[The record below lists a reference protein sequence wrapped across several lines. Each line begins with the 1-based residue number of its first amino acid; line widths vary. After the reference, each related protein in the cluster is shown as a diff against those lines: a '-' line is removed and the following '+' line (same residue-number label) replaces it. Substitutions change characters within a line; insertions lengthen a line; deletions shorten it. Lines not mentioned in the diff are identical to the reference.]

1 MPMLDLGTLKIE
13 VKVVTEDSNKEFEGL
28 GKKSKETSEKVKQ
41 DWQQVGSTLQS
52 VGSSMTKSITL
63 PILAAATASV
73 KLASDMTETTNK
85 VSVVFGQNAKV
96 IDRWGE
102 NALRNFG
109 MAKETALDMASTFG
123 DLGSSMGVES
133 ANNYKYS
140 TSLTQ
145 LAGDMAS
152 FKNISVE
159 RAQTGLMGIYTG
171 ETEALKG
178 LGIVM
183 TDANLQA
190 YAAANGYTKQYDA
203 MTQAEKVAL
212 RYEFVMDSA
221 KNAMGDFSRTSGETA
236 NQTRVLGESTKEL
249 GAEFGEVLA
258 LTGNDLITDLNGLL
272 QTIKA
277 MNPEAKEAVVTTAL
291 ITAGI
296 GPLLTMVGKGIK
308 AYNDITKAV
317 AAANIKMQL
326 SAGVIGGVS
335 IALGLLAAAV
345 ITVAKHYGDLT
356 VAANKLADANKD
368 AQTQIDKAKES
379 LKDNLVTVEANAKMA
394 QTYTTRLGELA
405 AAETLSNAQRA
416 ESSYL
421 VDQLNTLYPEL
432 NAKIDEQTGKLVGGT
447 EAIYGQ
453 ITAMRDRAT
462 AAAYEEQYTAT
473 IAAQADLLYA
483 AAAAETEKSLIS
495 QRNAEITDERTK
507 LEQQFQDA
515 TGNSLSAVADL
526 DAVYQSTLLDGNA
539 AALKMVSDYR
549 KLGQEIDDNNISLRA
564 LDRELDKNKTAT
576 TAAEKEVKIATD
588 TYNNLTGASDAAGK
602 SLGDTAGDIADTGD
616 AAAAAQAKIK
626 DYTDETI
633 NGFDKM
639 PRAVRMSAEQATA
652 NLVANNATMT
662 QWMNDLSTLVE
673 KGMDEGVVGKLYEMG
688 PSFRNVVSDLAN
700 GTPEAMAA
708 FEEALGASGD
718 LSGQKFTTGV
728 KESTNAVT
736 DTLAAKKTEVDEWTT
751 QTTTDVAAFVDNGFI
766 ANLNRIAPAWSAVI
780 TALLQLNATSLVAY
794 KNSMLASGYE
804 SGNNFYAG
812 VRQSTEGRYS
822 DYYNLGYKA
831 GRKFVQGYNDAQASK
846 SPAKE
851 GIKSGHN
858 WMEGV
863 TIGVEDDIDM
873 LLAASE
879 KAARVPM
886 DAMQAQIGQLPD
898 FRGGTLP
905 AQSPIY
911 NNTTTTTTNNTVS
924 RGNITQNISY
934 PVVPMSAY
942 EREIEQRRNSR
953 NLAREVS

>member
-1 MPMLDLGTLKIE
+1 
-13 VKVVTEDSNKEFEGL
+13 
-28 GKKSKETSEKVKQ
+28 
-41 DWQQVGSTLQS
+41 
-52 VGSSMTKSITL
+52 
-63 PILAAATASV
+63 
-73 KLASDMTETTNK
+73 MTETTNK

-102 NALRNFG
+102 NALKNFG

-152 FKNISVE
+152 FKNITVE

-212 RYEFVMDSA
+212 RYEFVMGSA

-236 NQTRVLGESTKEL
+236 NQTRMLGESAKEL

-258 LTGNDLITDLNGLL
+258 PVANDLITDLNGLL

-277 MNPEAKEAVVTTAL
+277 MNPEAKEAVVTTAM
-291 ITAGI
+291 ITAGV

-317 AAANIKMQL
+317 AVANIKMQL
-326 SAGVIGGVS
+326 SAGVIGGIS
-335 IALGLLAAAV
+335 LALGLLAAAA

-368 AQTQIDKAKES
+368 AQTQIDKSKQS
-379 LKDNLVTVEANAKMA
+379 LNDNLVAVEANAQMA
-394 QTYTTRLGELA
+394 QTYTTRLGELS

-416 ESSYL
+416 EASYL
-421 VDQLNTLYPEL
+421 VDQLNTMYPEL

-462 AAAYEEQYTAT
+462 AAAYEEQYTAV

-495 QRNAEITDERTK
+495 QRNAEITSERNK
-507 LEQQFQDA
+507 LEQQFQAA
-515 TGNSLSAVADL
+515 TGNSLSAVAEL
-526 DAVYQSTLLDGNA
+526 DAVYQSTLLDGNTA
-539 AALKMVSDYR
+539 AQKMISSYT
-549 KLGQEIDDNNISLRA
+549 KLGREIDDNKISMSA

-576 TAAEKEVKIATD
+576 NAAEREVKIATD
-588 TYNNLTGASDAAGK
+588 TYNGLTGASDAAGK
-602 SLGDTAGDIADTGD
+602 SLGDTAGDIADTGT
-616 AAAAAQAKIK
+616 AAAEATTKIK

-633 NGFDKM
+633 NNFAKL
-639 PRAVRMSAEQATA
+639 PKAVKMSAAQATA
-652 NLVANNATMT
+652 NLVENNAAMT

-688 PSFRNVVSDLAN
+688 PEFRNVVSDLAN
-700 GTPEAMAA
+700 GTPEAMSA
-708 FEEALGASGD
+708 FETAMGASGD

-728 KESTNAVT
+728 KDSTNAVT
-736 DTLAAKKTEVDEWTT
+736 DTLAAKKVEVDSWTA
-751 QTTTDVAAFVDNGFI
+751 QTTLDVAAFVDNGFI
-766 ANLNRIAPAWSAVI
+766 ANLNRIAPAWGAVI
-780 TALLQLNATSLVAY
+780 IELLRLNATSLVAY
-794 KNSMLASGYE
+794 KQSMLASGTE
-804 SGNNFYAG
+804 SGNNFYQG
-812 VRQSTEGRYS
+812 VRLSTEGRYS
-822 DYYNLGYKA
+822 EYYRLGYTA
-831 GRKFVQGYNDAQASK
+831 GRKFVDGYNAAQKSA

-863 TIGVEDDIDM
+863 TIGVEDDVDM

-879 KAARVPM
+879 KAAHVPM
-886 DAMQAQIGQLPD
+886 DAMRAQIDAYD
-898 FRGGTLP
+898 FTGGTLP
-905 AQSPIY
+905 AQSQIY
-911 NNTTTTTTNNTVS
+911 NNTTTTTTNSTVS

-934 PVVPMSAY
+934 PAVPMSAY
-942 EREIEQRRNSR
+942 QREIEQRRNSR
-953 NLAREVS
+953 NLAKEVS